1 LPAAI
6 IPGGFPRDKEQAMIK
21 IWTEKHIHDL
31 MVLPLMI
38 FLLLMVAFPLAYTI
52 YLSFTEWSMGTT
64 PPLFIGIENYKDI
77 LTEPDFWNATK
88 HTLYIAFG
96 SVAVE
101 MLLGTGIALV
111 LNRPFRGKNL
121 VKTLFLLPMVATPI
135 AVGMVWQLIYEPTLG
150 IANHFLK
157 MLHISPVLWLVNKN
171 LVLNSI
177 ILIEVWEWTP
187 MVMLIVLAGL
197 AGIPNEIYES
207 GKVDGAG
214 PIKLTT
220 RITLP
225 MLTPTLVITALLR
238 IIDALKTFDIIF
250 ATTQGGPLQASETVN
265 LLAYRSIFNYFKM
278 GHGAALLLC
287 FLIEIGLCCALIVIL
302 RRKVREKLS

>member
-1 LPAAI
+1 
-6 IPGGFPRDKEQAMIK
+6 MIK

-31 MVLPLMI
+31 MVLPLML
-38 FLLLMVAFPLAYTI
+38 FLILMVAFPLLYTG

-77 LTEPDFWNATK
+77 LTEPDFWNATQ

-96 SVAVE
+96 SVALE
-101 MLLGTGIALV
+101 MVLGTGIALA
-111 LNRPFRGKNL
+111 LNRPFVGKNL

-157 MLHISPVLWLVNKN
+157 ALDISPVLWLVNKKM
-171 LVLNSI
+171 VLNSI
-177 ILIEVWEWTP
+177 IFIEVWEWTP

-197 AGIPNEIYES
+197 AGIPSEIYES
-207 GKVDGAG
+207 AKVDGAG
-214 PIKLTT
+214 PLKLTT

-225 MLTPTLVITALLR
+225 MLAPTLIITALLR

-265 LLAYRSIFNYFKM
+265 LLAYKSIFSYFKM
-278 GHGAALLLC
+278 GRGAALIIC
-287 FLIEIGLCCALIVIL
+287 FLIEIGLCCALIVFL